1 MDSGIKARAREK
13 SRSPPHSG
21 EAAQYETAHPF
32 PYGPRRHP
40 GPAGGARAANMAAA
54 EQKGCGGGAVRGRL
68 PAEAGAALP
77 HGAALRPR
85 RPSPTAPGAARFQA
99 EAPPGPG
106 RLFVLRQRREN
117 GEQPAPP
124 ARLPPARPSN
134 SASEPVHPPTRSGE
148 KKLNGKQTNKQ
159 KKQYQQRNP
168 PTSRTSASA
177 LPSPTPGGPTALR
190 PTPAP
195 HIRRSNPSP
204 AGSSPT
210 AAPSPNSAELRT
222 GAARP
227 GLQHYGEAAPVSKR
241 FCSAFIPHP
250 ATSARRL
257 HLSAQRPRREQP
269 EPPAA
274 PAAILCTRKREADE
288 KMAATRPAAILSGGC
303 SGIRSLPGPDRSPA
317 TPELLT
323 FPKAL
328 SASPGPGGYQGQG
341 KRQEKGREGKGA
353 GDRGWGGEG
362 GSARGRASLRV
373 TTAEAATARHCPPPP
388 P

>member
-54 EQKGCGGGAVRGRL
+54 EQKGCGGGAARGRP

-148 KKLNGKQTNKQ
+148 KKLNGK
-159 KKQYQQRNP
+159 KKKAVTAKK
-168 PTSRTSASA
+168 PTHK
-177 LPSPTPGGPTALR
+177 
-190 PTPAP
+190 P
-195 HIRRSNPSP
+195 HICLRAPFSNPRRTN
-204 AGSSPT
+204 SSP
-210 AAPSPNSAELRT
+210 
-222 GAARP
+222 
-227 GLQHYGEAAPVSKR
+227 
-241 FCSAFIPHP
+241 PHP
-250 ATSARRL
+250 STA
-257 HLSAQRPRREQP
+257 HPQEQP
-269 EPPAA
+269 EPSRLLANGRPEPQQRRATNRRRPPRPPALRRSGSGLKTVLLGFYTPPGDVRPAPPPLRSA
-274 PAAILCTRKREADE
+274 PAARAARAASGSGRHFVHKKARSRRENGGHSACRHFKRRLQRYPLSSRPRPLSRHTRIAH
-288 KMAATRPAAILSGGC
+288 
-303 SGIRSLPGPDRSPA
+303 LP
-317 TPELLT
+317 
-323 FPKAL
+323 
-328 SASPGPGGYQGQG
+328 
-341 KRQEKGREGKGA
+341 
-353 GDRGWGGEG
+353 
-362 GSARGRASLRV
+362 
-373 TTAEAATARHCPPPP
+373 
-388 P
+388 